1 MFLEF
6 FKYWPSSRDFNKLVI
21 KAKMHANTYFWNFLC
36 YMKIQYDF
44 LLLLFF
50 RDLAVCM
57 KTKTFFYILTKTW
70 YFNTGFV
77 YLQYKN
83 TNRYWSKYSK
93 KYTRKSRI
101 FEKIFFGI
109 FFGLGPARPM
119 WLGRLDPAGFYPQ
132 ACVNNSRTPATV
144 TV

>member
-1 MFLEF
+1 LEF

-50 RDLAVCM
+50 RDLIVCM
-57 KTKTFFYILTKTW
+57 KTKTFFYVLTKTG
-70 YFNTGFV
+70 YFNTGFES
-77 YLQYKN
+77 LQYKN
-83 TNRYWSKYSK
+83 TNQYWSKCSK
-93 KYTRKSRI
+93 IYEKMTIFWKDYFWNFFSRW
-101 FEKIFFGI
+101 
-109 FFGLGPARPM
+109 ARP
-119 WLGRLDPAGFYPQ
+119 GPCGGAGPAGFYLQ
-132 ACVNNSRTPATV
+132 VCVNNSRTPATV